1 MPRKHIVT
9 QRQSAIRRSSRSTND
24 SRANS
29 LRMLLAP
36 VLQDVGVKNIFL
48 ERFGATIKQI
58 LGNEGLLGTVVK
70 NYNEEALT
78 IAPVTSST
86 QNSLEIRTGCEICAS
101 SVIRSII
108 SLTVI
113 LDAG

>member
-1 MPRKHIVT
+1 MF
-9 QRQSAIRRSSRSTND
+9 
-24 SRANS
+24 
-29 LRMLLAP
+29 LAP

-58 LGNEGLLGTVVK
+58 LGNEGRLGTVVK

-78 IAPVTSST
+78 IAPATSST
-86 QNSLEIRTGCEICAS
+86 GSPEFPRNTNGLRNLR
-101 SVIRSII
+101 VIRSII
-108 SLTVI
+108 SFTVI